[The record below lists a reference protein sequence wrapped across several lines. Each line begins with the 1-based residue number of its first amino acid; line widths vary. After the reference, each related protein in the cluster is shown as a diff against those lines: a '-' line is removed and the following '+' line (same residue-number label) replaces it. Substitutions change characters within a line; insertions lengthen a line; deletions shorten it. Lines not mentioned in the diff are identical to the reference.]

1 VTGTVRKARYHLAG
15 DESRLF
21 SVGVRGS
28 NWAQALEVRTGPPSS
43 DDLIRELCPTGSNND
58 EV

>member
-1 VTGTVRKARYHLAG
+1 MTSTVRKALYHLAR

-28 NWAQALEVRTGPPSS
+28 NWAQALEVRTGPLSS
-43 DDLIRELCPTGSNND
+43 DDVIRELCPTGSN
-58 EV
+58 